1 MKIRILFLAAALLS
15 GACGTP
21 ATAPSFRT
29 SATVVLTTGLNDR
42 QQPVNAVEA
51 LSLDQ
56 ERFHVFTQWNQLAP
70 GEHTQLVRVLDGER
84 KPVFSDAQRFTADN
98 VSRSTVSSFQINRYL
113 QQPGQWQVEVYL
125 DNERFAQKGVKV
137 LPAAN

>member
-51 LSLDQ
+51 ESRRGRRFEATGFTAGALDLSDIREKQ
-56 ERFHVFTQWNQLAP
+56 ARQSTDVGAP
-70 GEHTQLVRVLDGER
+70 GILDLRRVRTVLH
-84 KPVFSDAQRFTADN
+84 
-98 VSRSTVSSFQINRYL
+98 
-113 QQPGQWQVEVYL
+113 
-125 DNERFAQKGVKV
+125 
-137 LPAAN
+137 

>member
-1 MKIRILFLAAALLS
+1 MKIRILFLAVALLS

-56 ERFHVFTQWNQLAP
+56 ERFHV
-70 GEHTQLVRVLDGER
+70 
-84 KPVFSDAQRFTADN
+84 
-98 VSRSTVSSFQINRYL
+98 
-113 QQPGQWQVEVYL
+113 
-125 DNERFAQKGVKV
+125 
-137 LPAAN
+137 

>member
-1 MKIRILFLAAALLS
+1 MQLRVMRQEVLGGNVRVRGGLRFQLSQEAFGLRQHRFRQAGQGGDLDAVALVGRAFLD
-15 GACGTP
+15 GMHE
-21 ATAPSFRT
+21 
-29 SATVVLTTGLNDR
+29 D
-42 QQPVNAVEA
+42 
-51 LSLDQ
+51 D
-56 ERFHVFTQWNQLAP
+56 
-70 GEHTQLVRVLDGER
+70 LVRVLDGER